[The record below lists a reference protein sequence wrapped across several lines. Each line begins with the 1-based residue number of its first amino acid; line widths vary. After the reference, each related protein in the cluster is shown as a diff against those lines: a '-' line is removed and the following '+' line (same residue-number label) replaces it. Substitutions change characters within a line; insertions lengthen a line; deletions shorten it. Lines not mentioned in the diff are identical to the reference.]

1 MKKASFLFFFFF
13 ISVLASAQ
21 DSSFVKSYFGGS
33 SLKVP
38 ENKTWTIEKAFISGG
53 DGYNIKIAA
62 GNFKLSYTGGE
73 TINFPYYIAEMELIS
88 DKSMM
93 SYIVYIT
100 EKKETKK

>member
-1 MKKASFLFFFFF
+1 M
-13 ISVLASAQ
+13 LASAQ
-21 DSSFVKSYFGGS
+21 DSSFVKSYYGGS

-38 ENKTWTIEKAFISGG
+38 ENKIWTIAKAFISSG

-88 DKSMM
+88 DKSTV
-93 SYIVYIT
+93 SFVVYIN
-100 EKKETKK
+100 EKKENKK

>member
-1 MKKASFLFFFFF
+1 MKKVSFLFFFLGIRF
-13 ISVLASAQ
+13 LASAQ
-21 DSSFVKSYFGGS
+21 DSSFVKSYYGGS